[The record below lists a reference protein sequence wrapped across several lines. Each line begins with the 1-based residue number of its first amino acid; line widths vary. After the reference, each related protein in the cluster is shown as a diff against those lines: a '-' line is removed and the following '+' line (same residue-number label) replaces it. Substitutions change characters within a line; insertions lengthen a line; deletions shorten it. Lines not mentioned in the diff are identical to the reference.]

1 MQDWLHHAA
10 QAQILVFGVAARWLV
25 GGGTQ
30 RGVRLSLWVS
40 FLNLPAWFYVSW
52 ETSSWG
58 MGVLN
63 VIYTALYVR
72 ALLNTRNSSP

>member
-1 MQDWLHHAA
+1 MDNFLHHFV
-10 QAQILVFGVAARWLV
+10 QAQILLLGVTARWLV

-30 RGVRLSLWVS
+30 RGVRISLWVGAA
-40 FLNLPAWFYVSW
+40 NLPAWFYVSW

-63 VIYTALYVR
+63 FVYAGLYVR
-72 ALLNTRNSSP
+72 ALLNTRTTP

>member
-1 MQDWLHHAA
+1 MMDALLHHFV
-10 QAQILVFGVAARWLV
+10 QAQILVLGVAARWLV

-30 RGVRLSLWVS
+30 RGVRISLWVS
-40 FLNLPAWFYVSW
+40 AANLPAWFYVSW

-58 MGVLN
+58 MGALN

-72 ALLNTRNSSP
+72 ALLNTRSSP